1 MGFGVAVV
9 VCVLDVFDV
18 FATDT
23 LEKMAFPVTLV
34 PFDRADMLAGC
45 VSLGCCNSRRLVVIE
60 EGAAGADARRLTA
73 GALQIQS
80 ELWPQMA
87 ASVKAEQ
94 LLTRVRTKGKRR
106 GKYGPPAL
114 MFVAENVQTDIA
126 MAYLNQPMH
135 SSEIVRE

>member
-1 MGFGVAVV
+1 VGLGVAVV

-18 FATDT
+18 FTTDT

-34 PFDRADMLAGC
+34 PFDVADMLADC
-45 VSLGCCNSRRLVVIE
+45 VSFGCCNSRRLVVIE
-60 EGAAGADARRLTA
+60 EGAAGANPRRLTA

-94 LLTRVRTKGKRR
+94 LLMRVRTKGKKR
-106 GKYGPPAL
+106 GKDGPPAL
-114 MFVAENVQTDIA
+114 TFVAENVQTDIA
-126 MAYLNQPMH
+126 M
-135 SSEIVRE
+135 